1 MSQHVGILGGGQ
13 LAMFL
18 CSAADSLGYKTTV
31 LAHSADS
38 PAAMTAGSVLS
49 GDLDDVDLV
58 EELISRTD
66 VITFDLEAIPSSTIT
81 LLDEAIARGD
91 VAVHPD
97 SNVLRTLQDKLVQKQ
112 WMVDNGLPT
121 APFVGV
127 EGDHAMLGIARSFG
141 VPLVQKARQGG
152 YDGRGVQILHDEAS
166 LEHLWPIPSL
176 VEEFVTD
183 ARELAVVAA
192 RGHTGE
198 IVAYEPVEIFF
209 HPEHNVLETV
219 EAPAIL
225 PGALRDRAIEI
236 AEATL
241 TALGGVGLFAIELF
255 LADGE
260 LLINEISPRVHNAG
274 HHTLESAATSQFEQ
288 HLRAVCGLPLGP
300 PTQARPAVMRNLLW
314 QHDSRRLEG
323 TELESI
329 AACHD
334 ASLHWYGKR
343 DARPWRKMGHI
354 TALGDS
360 TASALQTADQTEQ
373 LVERAFAP

>member
-18 CSAADSLGYKTTV
+18 CSAAESLGIETTV

-38 PAAMTAGSVLS
+38 PAATTAGFVLS
-49 GDLDDVDLV
+49 GDLDDTELV
-58 EELISRTD
+58 EELIERAD
-66 VITFDLEAIPSSTIT
+66 VITFDLEAIPASTIS
-81 LLDEAIARGD
+81 LLDDAVERGD

-112 WMVDNGLPT
+112 WMVDNDLPT

-127 EGDHAMLGIARSFG
+127 VGDAARFDIARRFG
-141 VPLVQKARQGG
+141 VPLVQKARRGG
-152 YDGRGVQILHDEAS
+152 YDGRGVQILRDEAS
-166 LEHLWPIPSL
+166 LAELWPTPSL

-192 RGHTGE
+192 RGRSGE

-219 EAPAIL
+219 EAPASL
-225 PGALRDRAIEI
+225 PASLRDQAIEI
-236 AEATL
+236 ASATL
-241 TALGGVGLFAIELF
+241 TALGGVGLFALELF
-255 LADGE
+255 LADGQ

-274 HHTLESAATSQFEQ
+274 HHTLESTVTSQFEQ
-288 HLRAVCGLPLGP
+288 HLRAVCGLPLGA

-314 QHDSRRLEG
+314 QHDARRLDG
-323 TELESI
+323 TELDDV
-329 AACHD
+329 ATCRD
-334 ASLHWYGKR
+334 ASLYWYGKQ

-354 TALGDS
+354 TALGES
-360 TASALQTADQTEQ
+360 TASALETVDQAEQ
-373 LVERAFAP
+373 LVERAFAR